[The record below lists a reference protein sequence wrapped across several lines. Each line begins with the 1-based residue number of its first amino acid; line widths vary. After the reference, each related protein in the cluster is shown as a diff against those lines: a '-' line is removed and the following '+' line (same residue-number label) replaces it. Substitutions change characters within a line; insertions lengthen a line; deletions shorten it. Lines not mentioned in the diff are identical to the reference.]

1 VVVDAVV
8 ARPAAVAGWAG
19 VGVLWALAVLGLAS
33 IGWYVLPVALLATA
47 LMARYDTRRGL
58 FGVALG
64 ACALTAALI
73 TAAALT
79 A

>member
-1 VVVDAVV
+1 MTAVVD
-8 ARPAAVAGWAG
+8 RPSATAGWAV
-19 VGVLWALAVLGLAS
+19 VGALWALAVLGMAS

-47 LMARYDTRRGL
+47 LMARRDSRRGL

-64 ACALTAALI
+64 ACALTAALVA
-73 TAAALT
+73 AAALT